1 MLLSISVTYL
11 AMHLTATPKSS
22 EVEKAEPEFD
32 SGVRLDP
39 SNAQFILFYQTK
51 VDNEIK
57 KIQHELARLKDV
69 SKEMYAIEVSL
80 SLNLSLVINVLDEK
94 LYGYGTRRSQR
105 NKLQD
110 YAPRGS
116 FHSIEKRSCS

>member
-1 MLLSISVTYL
+1 MQ
-11 AMHLTATPKSS
+11 MTATPNIKA
-22 EVEKAEPEFD
+22 VEKTEPEFD

-57 KIQHELARLKDV
+57 KLQHELARLKDA

-80 SLNLSLVINVLDEK
+80 RIAKKNLTK
-94 LYGYGTRRSQR
+94 Y
-105 NKLQD
+105 
-110 YAPRGS
+110 
-116 FHSIEKRSCS
+116 